1 MIHEKKGIYNHY
13 NDELKRLNFRLACSI
28 SGLFELSSTDALT
41 DLINALESEVFM
53 INNNAFGTVRIVGIM
68 KDMVDLEDIN
78 LGLLNNM
85 SIIDLPIHIKLFI
98 IKQLDK

>member
-1 MIHEKKGIYNHY
+1 
-13 NDELKRLNFRLACSI
+13 
-28 SGLFELSSTDALT
+28 LFELSSTDALT
-41 DLINALESEVFM
+41 DLINALEPEVFM

-98 IKQLDK
+98 IKELDK